1 MKINNKGE
9 IMNNLKKVGLTALA
23 GSLVAFSAQAVE
35 MAVSGSAKVTYINGH
50 STEIEGNPM
59 GMNTSLVFSGSGEVN
74 GYATNLTIVSADQVG
89 GMSSA
94 ALSIDLADMG
104 KITFD
109 QGTGAGGISTID
121 DKTPTAAE
129 EVWDGIDA
137 VTGTADGLVGGG
149 NSGVFVYAN
158 SFAGYNFTSQV
169 SKGNSANNSDDTT
182 SGGTGGTSW
191 DFALTTDGSSMG
203 VDGLAIG
210 AGYGKIAN
218 GAQSDVNGDDTN
230 EHMVAF
236 VNYTIGMVTL
246 GYSEANIARN
256 NEGGTTESASA
267 FGIAANLSDNLSI
280 SYGEREVEY
289 AKASAAHVTQDNS
302 GIALAYTMG
311 SAKVTVQQ
319 NESDNNGGT
328 QGTNDEQTQIAL
340 SLSF

>member
-35 MAVSGSAKVTYINGH
+35 MAVSGSAKLTYKNGH
-50 STEIEGNPM
+50 STEVDGNPM

-129 EVWDGIDA
+129 EIWDGIDG
-137 VTGTADGLVGGG
+137 VTGTADGKVGGG

-158 SFAGYNFTSQV
+158 SFAGYNLTTQV
-169 SKGNSANNSDDTT
+169 SKGSRTNNSDDAN
-182 SGGTGGTSW
+182 SGSTGGTSW
-191 DFALTTDGSSMG
+191 DFALTTDSLM
-203 VDGLAIG
+203 DGLSVG

-218 GAQSDVNGDDTN
+218 GAQSDTNGDDTD

-236 VNYTIGMVTL
+236 ANYTVGMVTL
-246 GYSEANIARN
+246 GYSEANIGKGATGKTS
-256 NEGGTTESASA
+256 EYAKA

-289 AKASAAHVTQDNS
+289 AKAGADHVTQDNS

-328 QGTNDEQTQIAL
+328 AGTNDENTEIAL

>member
-1 MKINNKGE
+1 
-9 IMNNLKKVGLTALA
+9 MNNLKKVGLTALA

-35 MAVSGSAKVTYINGH
+35 MAVSGSAKLTYINGH
-50 STEIEGNPM
+50 GTEVDGNPM

-129 EVWDGIDA
+129 EIWDGIDA

-158 SFAGYNFTSQV
+158 SFAGYNLTTQV
-169 SKGNSANNSDDTT
+169 SKGSRTANSDDAN
-182 SGGTGGTSW
+182 SGSTGGGSW
-191 DFALTTDGSSMG
+191 DFALTTDSLM
-203 VDGLAIG
+203 DGLSVG

-218 GAQSDVNGDDTN
+218 GAQSDVNGDDTD

-246 GYSEANIARN
+246 GYSEANIDAGAA
-256 NEGGTTESASA
+256 GGTTEYAQA

-289 AKASAAHVTQDNS
+289 ANASAAHVTQDNT

-319 NESDNNGGT
+319 NESDNNGGVASSD
-328 QGTNDEQTQIAL
+328 DEQTQIAL

>member
-1 MKINNKGE
+1 
-9 IMNNLKKVGLTALA
+9 MNNLKKVGLTALA

-35 MAVSGSAKVTYINGH
+35 MAVSGSAKLTYKNGH
-50 STEIEGNPM
+50 GTEVDGNPM

-74 GYATNLTIVSADQVG
+74 GYDTNLTIVAADQIG

-129 EVWDGIDA
+129 EIWDGIDA

-158 SFAGYNFTSQV
+158 SFAGYNLSTQV
-169 SKGNSANNSDDTT
+169 SKGSRTNNSDDAN
-182 SGGTGGTSW
+182 SGSTGGGSW
-191 DFALTTDGSSMG
+191 DFALTTDSLM
-203 VDGLAIG
+203 DGLSVG

-218 GAQSDVNGDDTN
+218 GAQSDVNGDDTD

-246 GYSEANIARN
+246 GYSEANIDRN
-256 NEGGTTESASA
+256 AAGGTTEYAQA

-289 AKASAAHVTQDNS
+289 AKASAAHVTQDNT

-328 QGTNDEQTQIAL
+328 AGTNDEQTQIAL

>member
-1 MKINNKGE
+1 
-9 IMNNLKKVGLTALA
+9 MNNLKKVGLTALA

-35 MAVSGSAKVTYINGH
+35 MAVSGSAKLTYINGH
-50 STEIEGNPM
+50 GTEVDGNPM
-59 GMNTSLVFSGSGEVN
+59 GMNTSMAFSGSGEVN
-74 GYATNLTIVSADQVG
+74 GYATNLTIVAADSVG

-129 EVWDGIDA
+129 EIWDGIDA
-137 VTGTADGLVGGG
+137 VTDRTDGLVGGG
-149 NSGVFVYAN
+149 NNGVIVYAN
-158 SFAGYNFTSQV
+158 AFAGYNFTSSF
-169 SKGNSANNSDDTT
+169 SKGNRAVNSDDAS
-182 SGGTGGTSW
+182 SGGTGGGSW
-191 DFALTTDGSSMG
+191 DFALTTDSLM
-203 VDGLAIG
+203 DGLSVG

-218 GAQSDVNGDDTN
+218 GAATAAAGAPGDDTD
-230 EHMVAF
+230 EQMVAF
-236 VNYTIGMVTL
+236 ANYTIGMVTL
-246 GYSEANIARN
+246 GYSEAVIDRGAGGGV
-256 NEGGTTESASA
+256 NEIASA

>member
-35 MAVSGSAKVTYINGH
+35 MAVSGSAKLTYKNGH
-50 STEIEGNPM
+50 GTEVDGNPM

-129 EVWDGIDA
+129 EIWDGIDA

-158 SFAGYNFTSQV
+158 SFAGYNLSTQV
-169 SKGNSANNSDDTT
+169 SKGSRTNNSDDAN
-182 SGGTGGTSW
+182 SGTTGGTSW
-191 DFALTTDGSSMG
+191 DFALTTDSLM
-203 VDGLAIG
+203 DGLSVG

-218 GAQSDVNGDDTN
+218 GAQSDVNGDDTD

-246 GYSEANIARN
+246 GYSEANIDAGAA
-256 NEGGTTESASA
+256 GGTTEYAQA

-289 AKASAAHVTQDNS
+289 ANASAAHVTQDNT

-319 NESDNNGGT
+319 NESDNNGGVASSD
-328 QGTNDEQTQIAL
+328 DEQTQIAL

>member
-35 MAVSGSAKVTYINGH
+35 MAVSGSAKLTYKNGH
-50 STEIEGNPM
+50 GTEVDGNPM

-74 GYATNLTIVSADQVG
+74 GYATNLTIVAADQVG

-109 QGTGAGGISTID
+109 QGVGVGGISTID

-129 EVWDGIDA
+129 EIWDGIDA

-158 SFAGYNFTSQV
+158 SFAGYNLSTQV
-169 SKGNSANNSDDTT
+169 SKGSRTANSDDAN
-182 SGGTGGTSW
+182 SGTTGGTSW
-191 DFALTTDGSSMG
+191 DFALTTDSLM
-203 VDGLAIG
+203 DGLSVG

-218 GAQSDVNGDDTN
+218 GAQSDVNGDDTD

-236 VNYTIGMVTL
+236 ANYTIGMVTL
-246 GYSEANIARN
+246 GYSEANIDRN
-256 NEGGTTESASA
+256 AAGKTTEYAKA

-289 AKASAAHVTQDNS
+289 AKASAAHVTQDNT

-319 NESDNNGGT
+319 NESDNNAGT
-328 QGTNDEQTQIAL
+328 AGTNDENTEIAL

>member
-1 MKINNKGE
+1 
-9 IMNNLKKVGLTALA
+9 MNNLKKVGLTALA

-35 MAVSGSAKVTYINGH
+35 MAVSGSAKLTYINGH
-50 STEIEGNPM
+50 GTEVDGNPM

-129 EVWDGIDA
+129 EIWDGIDA

-158 SFAGYNFTSQV
+158 SFAGYNLSAQA
-169 SKGNSANNSDDTT
+169 SKGSRTANSDDAN
-182 SGGTGGTSW
+182 SGSTGGGSW
-191 DFALTTDGSSMG
+191 DFALTTDSLM
-203 VDGLAIG
+203 DGLSVG

-218 GAQSDVNGDDTN
+218 GAQSDVNGDDTD

-246 GYSEANIARN
+246 GYSEANIDAGAA
-256 NEGGTTESASA
+256 GGTTEYAQA

-289 AKASAAHVTQDNS
+289 ANASAAHVTQDNT

-319 NESDNNGGT
+319 NESDNNGGVASSD
-328 QGTNDEQTQIAL
+328 DEQTQIAL

>member
-35 MAVSGSAKVTYINGH
+35 MAVSGSAKLTYKNGH
-50 STEIEGNPM
+50 GTEVDGNPM

-74 GYATNLTIVSADQVG
+74 GYATNLTIVAADQIG

-129 EVWDGIDA
+129 EIWDGIDA

-158 SFAGYNFTSQV
+158 SFAGYNLSTQV
-169 SKGNSANNSDDTT
+169 SKGSRTNNSDDAN
-182 SGGTGGTSW
+182 SGTTGGTSW
-191 DFALTTDGSSMG
+191 DFALTTDSLM
-203 VDGLAIG
+203 DGLSVG

-218 GAQSDVNGDDTN
+218 GAQDDVNGDDTD

-246 GYSEANIARN
+246 GYSEANIDRGAA
-256 NEGGTTESASA
+256 GGTNEYAQA

-328 QGTNDEQTQIAL
+328 AGTNDEQTQIAL

>member
-1 MKINNKGE
+1 
-9 IMNNLKKVGLTALA
+9 MNNLKKVGLTALA

-50 STEIEGNPM
+50 STEVEGNPM
-59 GMNTSLVFSGSGEVN
+59 GMNTSMVFSGSGEVN
-74 GYATNLTIVSADQVG
+74 GYDTNLTIVSADAVG

-94 ALSIDLADMG
+94 SLSVDLADMG
-104 KITFD
+104 KLTFD

-149 NSGVFVYAN
+149 NSGVIVYAN
-158 SFAGYNFTSQV
+158 SFAGYNLTTQV
-169 SKGNSANNSDDTT
+169 SKGSRTANSDDAN
-182 SGGTGGTSW
+182 SNSTGGGSW
-191 DFALTTDGSSMG
+191 DFALTTDTLM
-203 VDGLAIG
+203 DGLSAG
-210 AGYGKIAN
+210 AGYGLVAN
-218 GAQSDVNGDDTN
+218 GTDGKHGSDDTD

-236 VNYTIGMVTL
+236 VNYSYGMVTV
-246 GYSEANIARN
+246 GYSQAEISAGAI
-256 NEGGTTESASA
+256 GGQTESATA
-267 FGIAANLSDNLSI
+267 FGIAANLSDNLSV

-289 AKASAAHVTQDNS
+289 SNASAAHVTQDNE

-319 NESDNNGGT
+319 NEATNNGGS

>member
-35 MAVSGSAKVTYINGH
+35 MAVSGSAKLTYINGH
-50 STEIEGNPM
+50 GTEVDGNPM

-74 GYATNLTIVSADQVG
+74 GYATNLTIVAADQIG

-129 EVWDGIDA
+129 EIWDGIDA

-149 NSGVFVYAN
+149 NAGVFVYAN
-158 SFAGYNFTSQV
+158 SFAGYNLSAQA
-169 SKGNSANNSDDTT
+169 SKGSRTNQTDDTN
-182 SGGTGGTSW
+182 SGTTGGTSW
-191 DFALTTDGSSMG
+191 DFALTTDSLM
-203 VDGLAIG
+203 DGLSVG

-218 GAQSDVNGDDTN
+218 GAQSDVNGDDTD

-246 GYSEANIARN
+246 GYSEANIDR
-256 NEGGTTESASA
+256 GGAGKTTEYATA

-328 QGTNDEQTQIAL
+328 AGTNDENTEIAL
-340 SLSF
+340 SLAF

>member
-1 MKINNKGE
+1 
-9 IMNNLKKVGLTALA
+9 MNNLKKVGLTALA

-35 MAVSGSAKVTYINGH
+35 MAVSGSAKLTYKNGH
-50 STEIEGNPM
+50 GTEVDGNPM

-74 GYATNLTIVSADQVG
+74 GYDTNLTIVAADQVG

-129 EVWDGIDA
+129 EIWDGIDA
-137 VTGTADGLVGGG
+137 VTGTSDGLVGGG

-158 SFAGYNFTSQV
+158 SFAGYNLSAQV
-169 SKGNSANNSDDTT
+169 SKGSRTANSDDAN
-182 SGGTGGTSW
+182 SGSTGGGSW
-191 DFALTTDGSSMG
+191 DFALTTDSLM
-203 VDGLAIG
+203 DGLSVG

-218 GAQSDVNGDDTN
+218 GVQTNASGGDDTD

-236 VNYTIGMVTL
+236 VNYTIGMVTV
-246 GYSEANIARN
+246 GYSEANIARGADG
-256 NEGGTTESASA
+256 ETTEIASA

-289 AKASAAHVTQDNS
+289 AKAGAAHVTQDNS

-319 NESDNNGGT
+319 NESDNNAGVA
-328 QGTNDEQTQIAL
+328 GTNDENTEIAL

>member
-35 MAVSGSAKVTYINGH
+35 MAVSGSAKLTYKNGH
-50 STEIEGNPM
+50 GTEVDGNPM

-74 GYATNLTIVSADQVG
+74 GYDTNLTIVSADKVG

-129 EVWDGIDA
+129 EIWDGIDA
-137 VTGTADGLVGGG
+137 VTGTSDGLVGGG

-158 SFAGYNFTSQV
+158 SFAGYNLSTQV
-169 SKGNSANNSDDTT
+169 SKGSRTNNSDDAN
-182 SGGTGGTSW
+182 SGTTGGTSW
-191 DFALTTDGSSMG
+191 DFALTTDSLM
-203 VDGLAIG
+203 DGLSVG

-218 GAQSDVNGDDTN
+218 GAQDDVNGDDTD

-236 VNYTIGMVTL
+236 VNYTIGMVTV
-246 GYSEANIARN
+246 GYSEANIAKN
-256 NEGGTTESASA
+256 ADGKATEIASA

-289 AKASAAHVTQDNS
+289 AKAGADHVTQDNS

-319 NESDNNGGT
+319 NESDNNAGVAGS
-328 QGTNDEQTQIAL
+328 NDENTEIAL

>member
-35 MAVSGSAKVTYINGH
+35 MAVSGSAKLTYKNGH
-50 STEIEGNPM
+50 STEVDGNPM

-129 EVWDGIDA
+129 EIWDGIDA

-158 SFAGYNFTSQV
+158 SFAGYNLSAQV
-169 SKGNSANNSDDTT
+169 SKGSRTNNSDDAN
-182 SGGTGGTSW
+182 SNSTGGASW
-191 DFALTTDGSSMG
+191 DFALTTDSLM
-203 VDGLAIG
+203 DGLSVG

-218 GAQSDVNGDDTN
+218 GAQSDTNGDDTD

-236 VNYTIGMVTL
+236 ANYTVGMVTL
-246 GYSEANIARN
+246 GYSEANIGKGATGKTS
-256 NEGGTTESASA
+256 EYAKA

-328 QGTNDEQTQIAL
+328 TGTNDENTEIAL
-340 SLSF
+340 SLAF

>member
-35 MAVSGSAKVTYINGH
+35 MAVSGSAKLTYKNGH
-50 STEIEGNPM
+50 GTEVDGNPM
-59 GMNTSLVFSGSGEVN
+59 GMNTELAFSGSGEVN
-74 GYATNLTIVSADQVG
+74 GYATNLTIVSADQFG
-89 GMSSA
+89 GMTSA

-109 QGTGAGGISTID
+109 QGVGVGGISTID

-129 EVWDGIDA
+129 EIWDGINA
-137 VTGTADGLVGGG
+137 VTGSDDGLVGGG

-158 SFAGYNFTSQV
+158 SFAGYNLSAQV
-169 SKGNSANNSDDTT
+169 SKGSRTANSDDAN
-182 SGGTGGTSW
+182 SGTTGGGSW
-191 DFALTTDGSSMG
+191 DFALTTDSLM
-203 VDGLAIG
+203 DGLSVG

-218 GAQSDVNGDDTN
+218 GAQSDVNGDDTD

-236 VNYTIGMVTL
+236 ANYTIGMVTL
-246 GYSEANIARN
+246 GYSEANIDAGAA
-256 NEGGTTESASA
+256 GGTTEYAKA

-289 AKASAAHVTQDNS
+289 ANASAAHVTQDIS

-319 NESDNNGGT
+319 NDSDNNGGT
-328 QGTNDEQTQIAL
+328 AGTNDENTEIAL
-340 SLSF
+340 SLAF

>member
-1 MKINNKGE
+1 M
-9 IMNNLKKVGLTALA
+9 
-23 GSLVAFSAQAVE
+23 
-35 MAVSGSAKVTYINGH
+35 
-50 STEIEGNPM
+50 
-59 GMNTSLVFSGSGEVN
+59 VFSGSGEVN
-74 GYATNLTIVSADQVG
+74 GYDTNLTIVAADQVG

-94 ALSIDLADMG
+94 SLSVDLADMG
-104 KITFD
+104 KLTFD

-137 VTGTADGLVGGG
+137 VTGAADGLVGGG
-149 NSGVFVYAN
+149 NSGVIVYAN
-158 SFAGYNFTSQV
+158 SFAGYNLTTQV
-169 SKGNSANNSDDTT
+169 SKGSRTANSDDAN
-182 SGGTGGTSW
+182 SNSTGGGSW
-191 DFALTTDGSSMG
+191 DFALTTDTLM
-203 VDGLAIG
+203 DGLSAG
-210 AGYGKIAN
+210 AGYGLVAN
-218 GAQSDVNGDDTN
+218 GTDGKHGSDDTD

-236 VNYTIGMVTL
+236 VNYSYGMVTV
-246 GYSEANIARN
+246 GYSQAEISAGAI
-256 NEGGTTESASA
+256 GGQTESATA

-289 AKASAAHVTQDNS
+289 SNAGAAHVTQDNE

-319 NESDNNGGT
+319 NEATNNGGS

>member
-1 MKINNKGE
+1 MKIITKGKN
-9 IMNNLKKVGLTALA
+9 MNNIKKIGLTALA

-35 MAVSGSAKVTYINGH
+35 MSASGSAKVTYTNGH
-50 STEIEGNPM
+50 TSEVDGNPM
-59 GMNTSLVFSGSGEVN
+59 GMNTTLSFSGSGEVN
-74 GYATNLTIVSADQVG
+74 GYATNLTIVGADKMA
-89 GMSSA
+89 GMTSA
-94 ALSIDLADMG
+94 ALSVDLADMG

-121 DKTPTAAE
+121 DKTPSAAE

-137 VTGTADGLVGGG
+137 VVGTKDGLVGGG
-149 NSGVFVYAN
+149 NSGVIVYAN
-158 SFAGYNFTSQV
+158 SYAGYNLTSQV
-169 SKGNSANNSDDTT
+169 SKGNRAITGDGST

-191 DFALTTDGSSMG
+191 DFALTTDTLYDG
-203 VDGLAIG
+203 VSAG

-218 GAQSDVNGDDTN
+218 GAQSETNGDDTD

-236 VNYTIGMVTL
+236 VNYSYGLVTV
-246 GYSEANIARN
+246 GFSMAEISANGTGAQTEIA
-256 NEGGTTESASA
+256 EA
-267 FGIAANLSDNLSI
+267 FGIAANISDNLSI

-289 AKASAAHVTQDNS
+289 ANAGAAHVTQDNS

-319 NESDNNGGT
+319 NESDNNGGV
-328 QGTNDEQTQIAL
+328 QGTNDEATEIAL

>member
-35 MAVSGSAKVTYINGH
+35 MAVSGSAKLTYKNGH
-50 STEIEGNPM
+50 GTEVDGNPM

-74 GYATNLTIVSADQVG
+74 GYATNLTIVAADQVG

-129 EVWDGIDA
+129 EIWDGIDA

-158 SFAGYNFTSQV
+158 SFAGYNLSTQV
-169 SKGNSANNSDDTT
+169 SKGSRTANSDDAN
-182 SGGTGGTSW
+182 SGTTGGTSW
-191 DFALTTDGSSMG
+191 DFALTTDSLM
-203 VDGLAIG
+203 DGLSVG

-218 GAQSDVNGDDTN
+218 GAQSDVNGDDTD

-246 GYSEANIARN
+246 GYSEANIDRGGA
-256 NEGGTTESASA
+256 GGTTEYATA

-328 QGTNDEQTQIAL
+328 AGTNDENTEIAL
-340 SLSF
+340 SLAF

>member
-1 MKINNKGE
+1 
-9 IMNNLKKVGLTALA
+9 MNNLKKVGLTALA

-50 STEIEGNPM
+50 STEVEGNPM
-59 GMNTSLVFSGSGEVN
+59 GMNTSMVFSGSGEVN
-74 GYATNLTIVSADQVG
+74 GYDTNLTIVAADQVG

-94 ALSIDLADMG
+94 SLSVDLADMG
-104 KITFD
+104 KLTFD

-137 VTGTADGLVGGG
+137 VTGAADGLVGGG
-149 NSGVFVYAN
+149 NSGVIVYAN
-158 SFAGYNFTSQV
+158 SFAGYNLTTQV
-169 SKGNSANNSDDTT
+169 SKGSRTANSDDAN
-182 SGGTGGTSW
+182 SNSTGGGSW
-191 DFALTTDGSSMG
+191 DFALTTDTLM
-203 VDGLAIG
+203 DGLSAG
-210 AGYGKIAN
+210 AGYGLVAN
-218 GAQSDVNGDDTN
+218 GTDGKHGSDDTD

-236 VNYTIGMVTL
+236 VNYSYGMVTV
-246 GYSEANIARN
+246 GYSQAEISAGAI
-256 NEGGTTESASA
+256 GGQTESATA
-267 FGIAANLSDNLSI
+267 FGIAANLSDNLSV

-289 AKASAAHVTQDNS
+289 SNASAAHVTQDNS

-319 NESDNNGGT
+319 NEATNNGGS

>member
-35 MAVSGSAKVTYINGH
+35 MAVSGSAKLTYKNGH
-50 STEIEGNPM
+50 GTEVDGNPM

-74 GYATNLTIVSADQVG
+74 GYDTNLTIVAADQVG
-89 GMSSA
+89 GLSSA

-129 EVWDGIDA
+129 EIWDGIDA

-149 NSGVFVYAN
+149 NNGVFVYAN
-158 SFAGYNFTSQV
+158 SFAGYNLSAQA
-169 SKGNSANNSDDTT
+169 SKGSRTANSDDAN
-182 SGGTGGTSW
+182 SGSTGGGSW
-191 DFALTTDGSSMG
+191 DFALTTDSLM
-203 VDGLAIG
+203 DGLSVG

-218 GAQSDVNGDDTN
+218 GAQSDVNGDDTD

-246 GYSEANIARN
+246 GYSEANIDR
-256 NEGGTTESASA
+256 GGAGKTTEYATA

-319 NESDNNGGT
+319 NESDNNAGVA
-328 QGTNDEQTQIAL
+328 GTNDENTEIAL
-340 SLSF
+340 SLAF

>member
-35 MAVSGSAKVTYINGH
+35 MTVSGSAKLTYKNGH
-50 STEIEGNPM
+50 STEVDGNPM
-59 GMNTSLVFSGSGEVN
+59 GMNTDLVFSGSGEVN

-129 EVWDGIDA
+129 EIWDGIDA

-158 SFAGYNFTSQV
+158 SFAGYNLTTQV
-169 SKGNSANNSDDTT
+169 SKGSRTANSDDAN
-182 SGGTGGTSW
+182 SGSTGGGSW
-191 DFALTTDGSSMG
+191 DFALTTDSLM
-203 VDGLAIG
+203 DGLSVG

-218 GAQSDVNGDDTN
+218 GAQSDANGDDTD

-246 GYSEANIARN
+246 GYSEANIDRN
-256 NEGGTTESASA
+256 AAGGTTEYAQA

-289 AKASAAHVTQDNS
+289 AKASAAHVTQDNT

-319 NESDNNGGT
+319 NESDNNGGVASSD
-328 QGTNDEQTQIAL
+328 DEQTQIAL

>member
-1 MKINNKGE
+1 MKIINKGE

-35 MAVSGSAKVTYINGH
+35 MAVSGSAKLTYKNGH
-50 STEIEGNPM
+50 GTEVDGNPM

-129 EVWDGIDA
+129 EIWDGIDA

-158 SFAGYNFTSQV
+158 SFAGYNLTTQV
-169 SKGNSANNSDDTT
+169 SKGSRTANSDDAN
-182 SGGTGGTSW
+182 SGSTGGGSW
-191 DFALTTDGSSMG
+191 DFALTTDSLM
-203 VDGLAIG
+203 DGLSVG

-218 GAQSDVNGDDTN
+218 GAQSDVNGDDTD

-246 GYSEANIARN
+246 GYSEANIDAGAA
-256 NEGGTTESASA
+256 GGTTEYAQA

-289 AKASAAHVTQDNS
+289 AKASAAHVTEDNT

-328 QGTNDEQTQIAL
+328 AGTNDENTEIAL
-340 SLSF
+340 SLAF

>member
-1 MKINNKGE
+1 
-9 IMNNLKKVGLTALA
+9 MNNLKKVGLTALA

-35 MAVSGSAKVTYINGH
+35 MAVSGSAKLTYINGH
-50 STEIEGNPM
+50 GTEVDGNPM

-74 GYATNLTIVSADQVG
+74 GYATNLFIASADSFG
-89 GMSSA
+89 GLTSA
-94 ALSIDLADMG
+94 SLSIDLADMG

-109 QGTGAGGISTID
+109 QGVGVGGISTID

-129 EVWDGIDA
+129 EIWDGINA
-137 VTGTADGLVGGG
+137 VTGTSDGLVGGG
-149 NSGVFVYAN
+149 NNGVFVYAN
-158 SFAGYNFTSQV
+158 SFAGYNLTTQV
-169 SKGNSANNSDDTT
+169 SKGSRTANSDDAN
-182 SGGTGGTSW
+182 SGSTGGGSW
-191 DFALTTDGSSMG
+191 DFALTTDSLM
-203 VDGLAIG
+203 DGLSVG

-218 GAQSDVNGDDTN
+218 GAQSDVNGDDTD

-246 GYSEANIARN
+246 GYSEANIDRN
-256 NEGGTTESASA
+256 AAGGTTEYAQA

-289 AKASAAHVTQDNS
+289 AKPGAAHVTQDNS

-328 QGTNDEQTQIAL
+328 SGTNDENTEIAL
-340 SLSF
+340 SLAF

>member
-35 MAVSGSAKVTYINGH
+35 MTVSGSAKLTYKNGH
-50 STEIEGNPM
+50 STEVDGNPM
-59 GMNTSLVFSGSGEVN
+59 GMNTGLVFSGSGEVN

-129 EVWDGIDA
+129 EIWDGIDA

-149 NSGVFVYAN
+149 NNGVFVYAN
-158 SFAGYNFTSQV
+158 SFAGYNLSAQV
-169 SKGNSANNSDDTT
+169 SKGSRTANSDDAN
-182 SGGTGGTSW
+182 SASTGGGSW
-191 DFALTTDGSSMG
+191 DFALTTDSLM
-203 VDGLAIG
+203 DGLSVG

-218 GAQSDVNGDDTN
+218 GAQSDVNGDDTD

-246 GYSEANIARN
+246 GYSEANIDRGGA
-256 NEGGTTESASA
+256 GGTTEYATA

-328 QGTNDEQTQIAL
+328 AGTNDEQTQIAL

>member
-35 MAVSGSAKVTYINGH
+35 MAVSGSAKLTYINGH
-50 STEIEGNPM
+50 GTEVDGNPM

-74 GYATNLTIVSADQVG
+74 GYATNLTIVAADQVG

-94 ALSIDLADMG
+94 SLSVDLADMG

-109 QGTGAGGISTID
+109 QGVGVGGISTID

-129 EVWDGIDA
+129 EIWDGIDA

-158 SFAGYNFTSQV
+158 SFAGYNLSTQV
-169 SKGNSANNSDDTT
+169 SKGSRTANSDDAN
-182 SGGTGGTSW
+182 SGTTGGTSW
-191 DFALTTDGSSMG
+191 DFALTTDSLM
-203 VDGLAIG
+203 DGLSVG

-218 GAQSDVNGDDTN
+218 GAQSDVNGDDTD

-236 VNYTIGMVTL
+236 ANYTIGMVTL
-246 GYSEANIARN
+246 GYSEANIDRN
-256 NEGGTTESASA
+256 AAGGTTEYAQA

-289 AKASAAHVTQDNS
+289 AKAGAAHVTQDNS

-319 NESDNNGGT
+319 NESDNNAGAS
-328 QGTNDEQTQIAL
+328 GTNDENTEIAL
-340 SLSF
+340 SLAF

>member
-1 MKINNKGE
+1 MKIINKGE

-35 MAVSGSAKVTYINGH
+35 MAVSGSAKLTYKNGH
-50 STEIEGNPM
+50 GTEVDGNPM

-129 EVWDGIDA
+129 EIWDGIDA

-158 SFAGYNFTSQV
+158 SFAGYNLSTQV
-169 SKGNSANNSDDTT
+169 SKGSRTANSDDAN
-182 SGGTGGTSW
+182 SGSTGGASW
-191 DFALTTDGSSMG
+191 DFALTTDSLM
-203 VDGLAIG
+203 DGLSVG

-218 GAQSDVNGDDTN
+218 GAQSDVNGDDTD

-246 GYSEANIARN
+246 GYSEANIDRN
-256 NEGGTTESASA
+256 AAGGTTEYAQA

-289 AKASAAHVTQDNS
+289 AKAGAAHVTQDNT

-328 QGTNDEQTQIAL
+328 AGTNDEQTQIAL
-340 SLSF
+340 SLAF

>member
-35 MAVSGSAKVTYINGH
+35 MAVSGSAKLTYKNGH
-50 STEIEGNPM
+50 GTEVDGNPM

-74 GYATNLTIVSADQVG
+74 GYDTNLTIVAADQVG

-129 EVWDGIDA
+129 EIWDGIDA

-158 SFAGYNFTSQV
+158 SFAGYNLSTQV
-169 SKGNSANNSDDTT
+169 SKGSRTANSDDAN
-182 SGGTGGTSW
+182 SGTTGGTSW
-191 DFALTTDGSSMG
+191 DFALTTDSLM
-203 VDGLAIG
+203 DGLSVG

-218 GAQSDVNGDDTN
+218 GAQDDVNGDDTD

-246 GYSEANIARN
+246 GYSEANIDRGAA
-256 NEGGTTESASA
+256 GGTNEYAQA

-328 QGTNDEQTQIAL
+328 AGTNDENTEIAL
-340 SLSF
+340 SLAF

>member
-1 MKINNKGE
+1 
-9 IMNNLKKVGLTALA
+9 MNNLKKVGLTALA

-35 MAVSGSAKVTYINGH
+35 MTVSGSAKLTYINGH
-50 STEIEGNPM
+50 GTEVDGNPM

-74 GYATNLTIVSADQVG
+74 GYDTNLTIVAADQVG

-94 ALSIDLADMG
+94 ALSVDLADMG
-104 KITFD
+104 KLTFD

-137 VTGTADGLVGGG
+137 VTGASDGLVGGG
-149 NSGVFVYAN
+149 NAGVIVYAN
-158 SFAGYNFTSQV
+158 SFAGYNLSTQV
-169 SKGNSANNSDDTT
+169 SKGNRANNSDDANT
-182 SGGTGGTSW
+182 GGTGGGSW
-191 DFALTTDGSSMG
+191 DFALTTDSLM
-203 VDGLAIG
+203 DGLSVG
-210 AGYGKIAN
+210 AGFGKIAN
-218 GAQSDVNGDDTN
+218 GAQSDVNGGDDTD

-236 VNYTIGMVTL
+236 VNYTIGMVTV
-246 GYSEANIARN
+246 GYSEAEIAK
-256 NEGGTTESASA
+256 GADGSTTEVASA

-289 AKASAAHVTQDNS
+289 AKASAGHIIQDNR
-302 GIALAYTMG
+302 GIAVAYTMG

-319 NESDNNGGT
+319 NEADNNGGT
-328 QGTNDEQTQIAL
+328 TGTNDEQTQIAL

>member
-1 MKINNKGE
+1 
-9 IMNNLKKVGLTALA
+9 MNNLKKVGLTALA

-35 MAVSGSAKVTYINGH
+35 MAVSGSAKLTYKNGH
-50 STEIEGNPM
+50 GTEVDGNPM

-129 EVWDGIDA
+129 EIWDGIDA

-158 SFAGYNFTSQV
+158 SFAGYNLTTQV
-169 SKGNSANNSDDTT
+169 SKGSRTANSDDAN
-182 SGGTGGTSW
+182 SGSTGGGSW
-191 DFALTTDGSSMG
+191 DFALTTDSLM
-203 VDGLAIG
+203 DGLSVG

-218 GAQSDVNGDDTN
+218 GAQSDVNGDDTD

-246 GYSEANIARN
+246 GYSEANIAKN
-256 NEGGTTESASA
+256 ADGKTTEYAQA

-319 NESDNNGGT
+319 NESDNNGGVA
-328 QGTNDEQTQIAL
+328 GTNDENTEIAL
-340 SLSF
+340 SLAF

>member
-35 MAVSGSAKVTYINGH
+35 MAVSGSAKLTYINGH
-50 STEIEGNPM
+50 GTEVDGNPM

-74 GYATNLTIVSADQVG
+74 GYDTNLTIVSADQVG

-129 EVWDGIDA
+129 EIWDGIDA

-158 SFAGYNFTSQV
+158 SFAGYNLTTQV
-169 SKGNSANNSDDTT
+169 SKGSRTANSDDAN
-182 SGGTGGTSW
+182 SGSTGGGSW
-191 DFALTTDGSSMG
+191 DFALTTDSLM
-203 VDGLAIG
+203 DGLSVG

-218 GAQSDVNGDDTN
+218 GAQSDVNGDDTD

-246 GYSEANIARN
+246 GYSEANIDAGAA
-256 NEGGTTESASA
+256 GGTTEYAQA

-289 AKASAAHVTQDNS
+289 ANASAAHVTQDNT

-319 NESDNNGGT
+319 NESDNNGGVASSD
-328 QGTNDEQTQIAL
+328 DEQTQIAL

>member
-1 MKINNKGE
+1 
-9 IMNNLKKVGLTALA
+9 MNNLKKVGLTALA

-35 MAVSGSAKVTYINGH
+35 MAVSGSAKLTYKNGH
-50 STEIEGNPM
+50 STEVDGNPM
-59 GMNTSLVFSGSGEVN
+59 GMNTSLAFSGSGEVN
-74 GYATNLTIVSADQVG
+74 GYATNLFIASADSFG
-89 GMSSA
+89 GLTSA
-94 ALSIDLADMG
+94 SLSIDLADMG

-109 QGTGAGGISTID
+109 QGVGVGGISTID

-129 EVWDGIDA
+129 EIWDGINA
-137 VTGTADGLVGGG
+137 VTGTSDGLVGGG
-149 NSGVFVYAN
+149 NNGVFVYAN
-158 SFAGYNFTSQV
+158 SFAGYNLSTQV
-169 SKGNSANNSDDTT
+169 SKGSRTANSDDANSGTT
-182 SGGTGGTSW
+182 SGTSW
-191 DFALTTDGSSMG
+191 DFALTTDSLM
-203 VDGLAIG
+203 DGLSVG

-218 GAQSDVNGDDTN
+218 GIQNNASGGDDTD

-236 VNYTIGMVTL
+236 VNYTIGMVTV
-246 GYSEANIARN
+246 GYSEANIAKN
-256 NEGGTTESASA
+256 ADGKATEYAQA

-289 AKASAAHVTQDNS
+289 AKAGAAHVTQDNS

-328 QGTNDEQTQIAL
+328 AGTNDEQTQIAL

>member
-35 MAVSGSAKVTYINGH
+35 MAVSGSAKLTYKNGH
-50 STEIEGNPM
+50 GTEVDGNPM

-129 EVWDGIDA
+129 EIWDGIDA

-149 NSGVFVYAN
+149 NAGVFVYAN
-158 SFAGYNFTSQV
+158 SFAGYNLSAQA
-169 SKGNSANNSDDTT
+169 SKGSRTANSDDAN
-182 SGGTGGTSW
+182 SGSTGGGSW
-191 DFALTTDGSSMG
+191 DFALTTDSLM
-203 VDGLAIG
+203 DGLSVG

-218 GAQSDVNGDDTN
+218 GAQDDVNGDDTD

-236 VNYTIGMVTL
+236 VNYTIGMVTV
-246 GYSEANIARN
+246 GYSEANIAR
-256 NEGGTTESASA
+256 GGDGKTTEIASA

-289 AKASAAHVTQDNS
+289 AKAGAAHVTEDIT

-328 QGTNDEQTQIAL
+328 AGTNDENTEIAL
-340 SLSF
+340 SLAF

>member
-35 MAVSGSAKVTYINGH
+35 MAVSGSAKLTYKNGH
-50 STEIEGNPM
+50 STEVDGNPM
-59 GMNTSLVFSGSGEVN
+59 GMNTDLVFSGSGEVN

-129 EVWDGIDA
+129 EIWDGIDA

-158 SFAGYNFTSQV
+158 SFAGYNLSTQV
-169 SKGNSANNSDDTT
+169 SKGSRTANSDDAN
-182 SGGTGGTSW
+182 SDSTGGTSW
-191 DFALTTDGSSMG
+191 DFALTTDSLM
-203 VDGLAIG
+203 DGLSVG

-218 GAQSDVNGDDTN
+218 GAQSDVNGDDTD

-246 GYSEANIARN
+246 GYSEANIDRGGA
-256 NEGGTTESASA
+256 GGTTEYATA

-289 AKASAAHVTQDNS
+289 AKASAAHVTQDNT

-319 NESDNNGGT
+319 NESDNNGGVASSD
-328 QGTNDEQTQIAL
+328 DEQTQIAL
-340 SLSF
+340 SLAF

>member
-35 MAVSGSAKVTYINGH
+35 MAVSGSAKLTYINGH
-50 STEIEGNPM
+50 GTEVDGNPM

-121 DKTPTAAE
+121 DKTPAAAE
-129 EVWDGIDA
+129 EIWDGIDG

-158 SFAGYNFTSQV
+158 SFAGYNLSTQV
-169 SKGNSANNSDDTT
+169 SKGSRTANSDDAN
-182 SGGTGGTSW
+182 SGSTGGGSW
-191 DFALTTDGSSMG
+191 DFALTTDSLM
-203 VDGLAIG
+203 DGLSVG

-218 GAQSDVNGDDTN
+218 GAQSDVNGDDTD

-246 GYSEANIARN
+246 GYSEANIDRGA
-256 NEGGTTESASA
+256 EGGNTEYAQA

-328 QGTNDEQTQIAL
+328 AGTNDENTEIAL
-340 SLSF
+340 SLAF

>member
-35 MAVSGSAKVTYINGH
+35 MAVSGSAKLTYQNGH
-50 STEIEGNPM
+50 GTEVDGNPM

-74 GYATNLTIVSADQVG
+74 GYATNLTIIAADQFG

-94 ALSIDLADMG
+94 SLSVDLADMG

-109 QGTGAGGISTID
+109 QGVGVGGISTID

-129 EVWDGIDA
+129 EIWDGIDA

-149 NSGVFVYAN
+149 NNGVFVYAN
-158 SFAGYNFTSQV
+158 SFAGYNLSTQV
-169 SKGNSANNSDDTT
+169 SKGSRTANSDDAN
-182 SGGTGGTSW
+182 SGSTGGGSW
-191 DFALTTDGSSMG
+191 DFALTTDSLM
-203 VDGLAIG
+203 DGLSVG

-218 GAQSDVNGDDTN
+218 GAQSDVNGDDTD

-246 GYSEANIARN
+246 GYTEANIDR
-256 NEGGTTESASA
+256 GGASKTTEMASA

-289 AKASAAHVTQDNS
+289 ANASAAHVTQDNT

-319 NESDNNGGT
+319 NESDNNGGVA
-328 QGTNDEQTQIAL
+328 GSNDENTEIAL
-340 SLSF
+340 SLAF

>member
-1 MKINNKGE
+1 
-9 IMNNLKKVGLTALA
+9 MNNLKKVGLTALA

-35 MAVSGSAKVTYINGH
+35 MAVSGSAKLTYKNGH
-50 STEIEGNPM
+50 GTEVDGNPM

-121 DKTPTAAE
+121 DKTPVAAE
-129 EVWDGIDA
+129 EIWDGIDA

-158 SFAGYNFTSQV
+158 SFAGYNLSAQA
-169 SKGNSANNSDDTT
+169 SKGSRTANSDDAN
-182 SGGTGGTSW
+182 SGSTGGGSW
-191 DFALTTDGSSMG
+191 DFALTTDSLM
-203 VDGLAIG
+203 DGLSVG

-218 GAQSDVNGDDTN
+218 GAQSDVNGDDTD

-256 NEGGTTESASA
+256 AAGKTTEYAQA

-319 NESDNNGGT
+319 NESDNNAGSAGS
-328 QGTNDEQTQIAL
+328 NDENTEIAL
-340 SLSF
+340 SLAF

>member
-35 MAVSGSAKVTYINGH
+35 MAVSGSAKLTYKNGH
-50 STEIEGNPM
+50 GTEVDGNPI
-59 GMNTSLVFSGSGEVN
+59 GMNTDLVFSGSGEVN

-129 EVWDGIDA
+129 EIWDGIDA

-158 SFAGYNFTSQV
+158 SFAGYNLSTQV
-169 SKGNSANNSDDTT
+169 SKGSRTANSDDAN
-182 SGGTGGTSW
+182 SGTTGGTSW
-191 DFALTTDGSSMG
+191 DFALTTDSLM
-203 VDGLAIG
+203 DGLSVG

-218 GAQSDVNGDDTN
+218 GAQSNVNGDDTD

-246 GYSEANIARN
+246 GYSEANIDRGATGSN
-256 NEGGTTESASA
+256 TEYATA

-328 QGTNDEQTQIAL
+328 AGTNDEATEIAL

>member
-35 MAVSGSAKVTYINGH
+35 MTVSGSAKLTYINGH
-50 STEIEGNPM
+50 GTEVDGNPM
-59 GMNTSLVFSGSGEVN
+59 GMNTDLVFSGSGEVN
-74 GYATNLTIVSADQVG
+74 GYATNLTIIAADQFG

-94 ALSIDLADMG
+94 SLSVDLADMG

-109 QGTGAGGISTID
+109 QGVGVGGISTID

-137 VTGTADGLVGGG
+137 VTGTGQGRVGGG
-149 NSGVFVYAN
+149 NNGVFVYAN
-158 SFAGYNFTSQV
+158 SFAGYNLTTQV
-169 SKGNSANNSDDTT
+169 SKGSRTANSDDAN
-182 SGGTGGTSW
+182 SGSTGGGSW
-191 DFALTTDGSSMG
+191 DFALTTDSLM
-203 VDGLAIG
+203 DGLSVG

-218 GAQSDVNGDDTN
+218 GVQTNTSGGDDTD

-246 GYSEANIARN
+246 GYSEANIDRGAD
-256 NEGGTTESASA
+256 GKTTEYAQA

-289 AKASAAHVTQDNS
+289 AKASAAHVTNDIS
-302 GIALAYTMG
+302 GVAIAYTMG

-319 NESDNNGGT
+319 NESDNNAGSA
-328 QGTNDEQTQIAL
+328 GTNDENTEIAL